1 MKITI
6 CASMKFAKEIIEVKN
21 ILERKG
27 HKVLLPEMAQ
37 PFAEGKFSLD
47 SFEGGRT
54 NAEFKKKYDL
64 IRKHF
69 KEVEKGDAL
78 LVLNYDRM
86 GIKNYIGGGT
96 FAEMALAYY
105 LKKPIYILNPI
116 PQNLPYTT
124 EMEAMGPII
133 LNGNLDLIKKN

>member
-6 CASMKFAKEIIEVKN
+6 CGSIKFAKEMIETKN

-27 HKVLLPEMAQ
+27 CEVLLPEMAK

-47 SFEGGRT
+47 SFKSDRT

-69 KEVEKGDAL
+69 KEVEKGDMIL
-78 LVLNYDRM
+78 ILNYDRE

-105 LKKPIYILNPI
+105 LGKTIYLLNPI
-116 PQNLPYTT
+116 PQNLPYAT
-124 EMEAMGPII
+124 EMEAMEPII
-133 LNGNLDLIKKN
+133 LNGNLDLIK